1 MDSGREKRKIRYS
14 VLEGT
19 FAVCR
24 LAPTVAIPEWA
35 LRAGLF
41 SITRTAEELS
51 LVCPETHVPAG
62 IPAEYGWACLQLQGP
77 FPFAMSGVLAAF
89 IEPLAEAGIGIFA
102 ISTFDTDCVLVKTD
116 RLATTIAK
124 LEQAGHMRTR

>member
-1 MDSGREKRKIRYS
+1 MDSERERRKIRYS

-24 LAPTVAIPEWA
+24 LAPTVPVPEWA
-35 LRAGLF
+35 LRPGFL

-51 LVCPETHVPAG
+51 LVCAEAHVPAG
-62 IPAEYGWACLQLQGP
+62 IPAEFGWSCLQLEGP

-89 IEPLAEAGIGIFA
+89 INPLAEAGIGIFA
-102 ISTFDTDCVLVKTD
+102 VSTFDTDYILVKAD
-116 RLATTIAK
+116 SLRTTIAK
-124 LEQAGHMRTR
+124 LEEAGHTRIG

>member
-1 MDSGREKRKIRYS
+1 LDSGREKRKIRYL

-24 LAPTVAIPEWA
+24 LAPTAAIPEWS
-35 LRAGLF
+35 LRGGFF
-41 SITRTAEELS
+41 SITRTADELS
-51 LVCPETHVPAG
+51 LVCAEAQVPAG
-62 IPAEYGWACLQLQGP
+62 VPAEFGWSCLQLQGP

-102 ISTFDTDCVLVKTD
+102 ISTFDTDCVLVKAD
-116 RLATTIAK
+116 RLRATIAK
-124 LEQAGHMRTR
+124 LEEAGHTRTS

>member
-1 MDSGREKRKIRYS
+1 MDSERERRKIRYS

-24 LAPTVAIPEWA
+24 LAPTVPAPEWA
-35 LRAGLF
+35 LRPGFF

-51 LVCPETHVPAG
+51 LVCAEAHVPAG
-62 IPAEYGWACLQLQGP
+62 IPAEFGWSCLQLEGP

-89 IEPLAEAGIGIFA
+89 INPLAEAGIGIFA
-102 ISTFDTDCVLVKTD
+102 VSTFDTDYILVKAD
-116 RLATTIAK
+116 SLRTTIAK
-124 LEQAGHMRTR
+124 LEEAGHTRIG

>member
-1 MDSGREKRKIRYS
+1 MDSSREKRRIRYS
-14 VLEGT
+14 VLEGA

-24 LAPTVAIPEWA
+24 LAPTVAVPEWS
-35 LRAGLF
+35 LRAGF
-41 SITRTAEELS
+41 CSITRTAEELS
-51 LVCPETHVPAG
+51 LVCAETHVPAG
-62 IPAEYGWACLQLQGP
+62 IPAEYGWSCLQLQGP

-102 ISTFDTDCVLVKTD
+102 ISTFDTDCVLVKAD
-116 RLATTIAK
+116 RLTATIAK

>member
-1 MDSGREKRKIRYS
+1 MDSERERRKIRYS

-24 LAPTVAIPEWA
+24 LAPTVPVPEWA
-35 LRAGLF
+35 LRPGFF

-51 LVCPETHVPAG
+51 LVCAEAHVPAG
-62 IPAEYGWACLQLQGP
+62 IPAEFGWSCLQLEGP

-89 IEPLAEAGIGIFA
+89 INPLAEAGIGIFA
-102 ISTFDTDCVLVKTD
+102 VSTFDTDYILVTAD
-116 RLATTIAK
+116 SLRTTIAK
-124 LEQAGHMRTR
+124 LEEAGHTRIG

>member
-1 MDSGREKRKIRYS
+1 MDSTREKRKTRYA

-24 LAPTVAIPEWA
+24 LAPTVPVPEWS
-35 LRAGLF
+35 LRAGFF
-41 SITRTAEELS
+41 SITRTADELS
-51 LVCPETHVPAG
+51 LVCAETHVPTG

-89 IEPLAEAGIGIFA
+89 IEPLADAGIGILA

-116 RLATTIAK
+116 RLAATIAT
-124 LEQAGHMRTR
+124 LEQAGHTRTG

>member
-1 MDSGREKRKIRYS
+1 MDSERERRKIRYS

-24 LAPTVAIPEWA
+24 LAPTVPVPEWA
-35 LRAGLF
+35 LRPGFF

-51 LVCPETHVPAG
+51 LVCAEAHVPAG
-62 IPAEYGWACLQLQGP
+62 IPAEFGWSCLQLEGP

-89 IEPLAEAGIGIFA
+89 INPLAEAGIGIFA
-102 ISTFDTDCVLVKTD
+102 VSTFDTDYILVKAD
-116 RLATTIAK
+116 SLRTTIAK
-124 LEQAGHMRTR
+124 LEEAGHTRIG

>member
-1 MDSGREKRKIRYS
+1 MDSERERRKIRCS

-24 LAPTVAIPEWA
+24 LAPTVPVPEWA
-35 LRAGLF
+35 LRPGFF

-51 LVCPETHVPAG
+51 LVCAEAHVPAG
-62 IPAEYGWACLQLQGP
+62 IPAEFGWSCLQLEGP

-89 IEPLAEAGIGIFA
+89 INPLAEAGIGIFA
-102 ISTFDTDCVLVKTD
+102 VSTFDTDYILVKAD
-116 RLATTIAK
+116 SLRTTIAK
-124 LEQAGHMRTR
+124 LEEAGHTRIG

>member
-1 MDSGREKRKIRYS
+1 MDSERERRKIRYS

-24 LAPTVAIPEWA
+24 LAPTVPVREWA
-35 LRAGLF
+35 LRPGFF

-51 LVCPETHVPAG
+51 LVCAEAHVPAG
-62 IPAEYGWACLQLQGP
+62 IPAEFGWSCLQLEGP

-89 IEPLAEAGIGIFA
+89 INPLAEAGIGIFA
-102 ISTFDTDCVLVKTD
+102 VSTFDTDYILVKAD
-116 RLATTIAK
+116 SLRTTIAK
-124 LEQAGHMRTR
+124 LEEAGHTRIG